1 MDKKK
6 VLLIMSR
13 EIVSDSIIAQSKAND
28 RFDFLAES
36 DYTSAVDSAIK
47 YRPRIVI
54 LEVPES
60 GSYKSAEKCLLISDE
75 IRMNLPQIR
84 QLLLCSETD
93 VASRRSAIQAK
104 QSKRI
109 DDFLFYDTSVKYLFS
124 KLESLI

>member
-6 VLLIMSR
+6 ILLIMSR
-13 EIVSDSIIAQSKAND
+13 EIISDSIIAQSKSGD
-28 RFDFLAES
+28 RFDFYAES
-36 DYTSAVDSAIK
+36 DYMSAVDSAIK
-47 YRPRIVI
+47 YQPRIVI

-75 IRMNLPQIR
+75 IRKHLPRIR

-93 VASRRSAIQAK
+93 AASRRAAIQAK
-104 QSKRI
+104 QNKRI
-109 DDFLFYDTSVKYLFS
+109 DDFLFYDTSVNYLFS